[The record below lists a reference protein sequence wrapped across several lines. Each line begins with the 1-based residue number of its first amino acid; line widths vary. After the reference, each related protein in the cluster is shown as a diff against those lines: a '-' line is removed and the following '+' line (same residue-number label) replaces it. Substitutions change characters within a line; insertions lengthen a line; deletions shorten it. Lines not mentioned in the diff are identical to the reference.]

1 MYHPVTTEYEII
13 GKHVEELVNAIKES
27 GRNYIV
33 IYPNNDLGSEVILN
47 AYRTLED
54 ETRYRLYPSTRFEYF
69 LTLLKN
75 ADFMIGNSSAGVRET
90 SIYGIPAID
99 VGTRQ
104 KGRYSTEYSQNIQ
117 HVSEDKDEILQAI
130 EHIEDFRKQGALF
143 GKDNSTKQFLEI
155 VHDKNI
161 WEHGI
166 QKVFIDRWG

>member
-1 MYHPVTTEYEII
+1 MKSYEKLTPE
-13 GKHVEELVNAIKES
+13 GTRDFLFEESDALRRIERGLSA
-27 GRNYIV
+27 
-33 IYPNNDLGSEVILN
+33 
-47 AYRTLED
+47 
-54 ETRYRLYPSTRFEYF
+54 
-69 LTLLKN
+69 
-75 ADFMIGNSSAGVRET
+75 SAGVRET

-143 GKDNSTKQFLEI
+143 GKGNSTKQFLEI

-166 QKVFIDRWG
+166 QKVFIPSRCIIYTNNFHLFWSYFITNDKDLLAPSPLFGDFCQ

>member
-1 MYHPVTTEYEII
+1 MRILWSEIPVP
-13 GKHVEELVNAIKES
+13 VS
-27 GRNYIV
+27 GR
-33 IYPNNDLGSEVILN
+33 P
-47 AYRTLED
+47 
-54 ETRYRLYPSTRFEYF
+54 P
-69 LTLLKN
+69 
-75 ADFMIGNSSAGVRET
+75 FMEFRQLMW
-90 SIYGIPAID
+90 
-99 VGTRQ
+99 TRQ

-143 GKDNSTKQFLEI
+143 GKGNSTKQFLEI